1 MRYFGLSRDLIH
13 ATSWTLS
20 KSGRYLIKKKNSTSS
35 SPITLEMQIVAADCG
50 RWSRTKMLKLL
61 CLLVAASGVWGQSGL
76 PYTQLLDTKYR
87 ISWGY
92 TNETIEF
99 QIDATTTGWISFALL
114 SEDSKLLDIWWGGY
128 DEEYRVN
135 YGQVKLKKKLIKFG
149 QIHFFL
155 VNSF

>member
-1 MRYFGLSRDLIH
+1 
-13 ATSWTLS
+13 
-20 KSGRYLIKKKNSTSS
+20 
-35 SPITLEMQIVAADCG
+35 
-50 RWSRTKMLKLL
+50 MLKLL

-135 YGQVKLKKKLIKFG
+135 YGQVKLKKKLTKFG
-149 QIHFFL
+149 QIHFFFL